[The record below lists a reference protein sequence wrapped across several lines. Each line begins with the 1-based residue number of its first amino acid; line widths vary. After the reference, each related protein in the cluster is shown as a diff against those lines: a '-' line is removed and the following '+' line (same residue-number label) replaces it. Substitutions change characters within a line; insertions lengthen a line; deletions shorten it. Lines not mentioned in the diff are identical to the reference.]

1 MPASPSTARA
11 INDRLALRLLQH
23 QGPLTAGQLK
33 QLTGLSRPTVADLV
47 ERLTAAGLIAV
58 VGESGEQRRG
68 PNAKLYGIVADR
80 AHLAALDI
88 RTEGVAVLVS
98 DLLGQ
103 VLAEASVPIGDDTG
117 TGSAV
122 EQAVTLVERV
132 AKEAGADRLHTL
144 GIGAPGLIDPASGDL
159 RDSSGLPEWHRQL
172 VAALQERF
180 PQARV
185 SVENETNLAA
195 LAEQRDGAARDRDTF
210 VLLWLGM
217 GIGAAVVLDG
227 TLRRGASGG
236 AGEIGFLP
244 VPGTT
249 GLPSATDCDGG
260 FHSLAGAGAIADL
273 AAQHGLTAPPTAHE
287 PRAAA
292 LVRAAVEAV
301 EGRAAMVDGAAVEGR
316 AVLLERVAAAA
327 DTTVAVERVG
337 EGRAAAMGK
346 AVEGP
351 VAGVDRAHRGAFAKG
366 DPRAG
371 DGRVASHQGPDSDA
385 DRSLAASA
393 DGGRAVPCT
402 GPAVGGF
409 LGVRAEDGRA
419 GSRPGPAPDAGR
431 SPDALAEGGGAGP
444 PTHPEFD
451 SASHQGPDADADR
464 SPAAPAEGDRAAP
477 PPSPAPDR
485 FLDALADRVAL
496 GAAAVIAVLD
506 PGCVVLAG
514 EIGRAGGDTLA
525 LRVQDRLARLS
536 PLPTEVRPSALGGG
550 AVLRGALLTAR
561 EQAQDELFAPRR
573 TS

>member
-1 MPASPSTARA
+1 MPASSSTARA
-11 INDRLALRLLQH
+11 INDRLALRLLQ
-23 QGPLTAGQLK
+23 QEGPLTAGQLK
-33 QLTGLSRPTVADLV
+33 QLTGLSRPSVADLV
-47 ERLTAAGLIAV
+47 ERLTASGLISV

-98 DLLGQ
+98 DLLGS

-117 TGSAV
+117 TGPAV
-122 EQAVTLVERV
+122 DQAVTLVERV

-180 PQARV
+180 PRTRV

-210 VLLWLGM
+210 ALLWLGI
-217 GIGAAVVLDG
+217 GIGAALVLDG

-249 GLPSATDCDGG
+249 GLPSATGCDGG

-273 AAQHGLTAPPTAHE
+273 AAEHGVTATAAANE
-287 PRAAA
+287 PQAAA
-292 LVRAAVEAV
+292 LVRAAVEA
-301 EGRAAMVDGAAVEGR
+301 A
-316 AVLLERVAAAA
+316 
-327 DTTVAVERVG
+327 
-337 EGRAAAMGK
+337 
-346 AVEGP
+346 
-351 VAGVDRAHRGAFAKG
+351 VDRAHRG
-366 DPRAG
+366 
-371 DGRVASHQGPDSDA
+371 
-385 DRSLAASA
+385 
-393 DGGRAVPCT
+393 
-402 GPAVGGF
+402 
-409 LGVRAEDGRA
+409 
-419 GSRPGPAPDAGR
+419 SRT
-431 SPDALAEGGGAGP
+431 E
-444 PTHPEFD
+444 
-451 SASHQGPDADADR
+451 
-464 SPAAPAEGDRAAP
+464 APA
-477 PPSPAPDR
+477 R

-496 GAAAVIAVLD
+496 GAAAVVAVLD

-514 EIGRAGGDTLA
+514 EIGRAGGDALA

-536 PLPTEVRPSALGGG
+536 PLPTQVRPSTLGGG

-561 EQAQDELFAPRR
+561 DRAQDELFAPRGAG
-573 TS
+573 